1 MWVLSALVWCP
12 AGTCSTG
19 APTSPTGAVSGGTV
33 VLGWGAFL
41 GAAPGDPCGVGWPPA
56 PACPPGDSFCP
67 WAGTPSPPVLG
78 RAPIAL
84 RPAWDWGQAVPES
97 PFLQCPSLPWPGADL
112 KAQYKPVTTSYD
124 YDAPLSEAGDPTEKL
139 FAIRTVI
146 SQVLSRAGGGSS
158 GHGRTW
164 WDRDISLLVLGP
176 PQPHGPPDSPPFSS
190 SPCPRAPCPPPPPSM
205 PTAGWICAR

>member
-1 MWVLSALVWCP
+1 M
-12 AGTCSTG
+12 G
-19 APTSPTGAVSGGTV
+19 APTSPTGAVSGGC
-33 VLGWGAFL
+33 L
-41 GAAPGDPCGVGWPPA
+41 GAQWCWGRGFPWQVTPVGLAGPQPQLV
-56 PACPPGDSFCP
+56 PL
-67 WAGTPSPPVLG
+67 GTPFVPGQGPRDPQCWVVPPLCCSQPG
-78 RAPIAL
+78 AG
-84 RPAWDWGQAVPES
+84 GQAVLES
-97 PFLQCPSLPWPGADL
+97 PFLQRPSLPWPGADL

-146 SQVLSRAGGGSS
+146 SQVLSRAEGGSS

-164 WDRDISLLVLGP
+164 RGRDISLLVPGP

-205 PTAGWICAR
+205 PTARWICAR